1 MKEECFMKEEIIINT
16 LKGKIKARKGL
27 DSAYPSIDVLINDEL
42 AAVVEFSPAAN
53 NFLIHVYEVNKNEP
67 VSSFIFDG
75 LKNNQ

>member
-42 AAVVEFSPAAN
+42 AAVIEFSPSVN
-53 NFLIHVYEVNKNEP
+53 NFLIHVYGMNKNEP
-67 VSSFIFDG
+67 VSSCIFG
-75 LKNNQ
+75 EEHNKQ